1 MKGLILRQFK
11 TPHLR
16 DRIEH
21 WNKQGKLLPISAS
34 QTFRGFYVFL
44 TRANPP
50 LIWIDGE
57 HDDGEWS
64 LANLRAAVCAAENT
78 ETLLMVRPKR
88 ADTQDVRTILDFGAD
103 GIMFPQLSNPE
114 QVRAAISLT
123 KYKTKS
129 FPAGNR
135 GFGGVMANHF
145 DESDPDYPDR
155 ANSNIFC
162 SVQIETREA
171 VENIDAIV
179 EVPGIDM
186 LFVGPGDLA
195 MQLGTPGNQQSDEMM
210 AALKKILKAA
220 AHNNLPVATTPI
232 FGRSPEDLQKLK
244 RLGFAASVYAG
255 DIGLVVAGCA
265 LPEQL
270 PVT

>member
-1 MKGLILRQFK
+1 MRQFK

-16 DRIEH
+16 DRIEI
-21 WNKQGKLLPISAS
+21 WNKQGKLLPIGGA

-44 TRANPP
+44 VRAKPP
-50 LIWIDGE
+50 LLWIDGE

-64 LANLRAAVCAAENT
+64 LANLRTAVCAAEHT
-78 ETLLMVRPKR
+78 DTLLMIRPKR

-103 GIMFPQLSNPE
+103 GIMFPQLSNPD
-114 QVRAAISLT
+114 QVRAAINLT
-123 KYKTKS
+123 KYKTET
-129 FPAGNR
+129 FPAGDR

-145 DESDPDYPDR
+145 DESDPNYPDR

-162 SVQIETREA
+162 TVQIETGEA
-171 VENIDAIV
+171 VDNIDAIV

-195 MQLGTPGNQQSDEMM
+195 MQLGTHGNQQSSEML
-210 AALKKILKAA
+210 AALKKILAA
-220 AHNNLPVATTPI
+220 ASRKNLPVATTPI
-232 FGRSPEDLQKLK
+232 FGRKPEELQKLK
-244 RLGFAASVYAG
+244 SMGFSASVYAG
-255 DIGLVVAGCA
+255 DMGLVVGGCA
-265 LPEQL
+265 LPEQI